1 MIDRNDLLKNSDFPN
16 AYQTEKDYLQHL
28 VLSRV
33 YSEASEDLI
42 FKGGTALQKVYGLN
56 RFSEDLDFTLK
67 KSNFEEQIARIER
80 GISTIKR
87 FYEFSYKSK
96 NDHRSVIF
104 NLKIQGPLF
113 KNPTSIQT
121 IMMEISL
128 REEVLD
134 KASTMLI
141 TPTYQDLS
149 PYFVKVMSLDE
160 ILAEKVRALITRSKL
175 RPRDLYDIYFILH
188 KGGHFGLEMVNKKL
202 AYYNIKFS
210 SNHFLKR
217 VKEMQG
223 TLWNKELSLLMKDVP
238 EYNTI
243 ASYVIDKIIGKEVK

>member
-16 AYQTEKDYLQHL
+16 VYQAEKDYLQHL

-33 YSEASEDLI
+33 YSNSSEDLI

-67 KSNFEEQIARIER
+67 KSNFEEQITKIER
-80 GISTIKR
+80 GLSTIKR
-87 FYEFSYKSK
+87 FYDFSYKSK
-96 NDHRSVIF
+96 NDHRSVGF
-104 NLKIQGPLF
+104 NLKINGPLF
-113 KNPTSIQT
+113 KTPASVQT
-121 IMMEISL
+121 IIMEISL

-134 KASTMLI
+134 KANSMLI
-141 TPTYQDLS
+141 TPAYPDLS

-160 ILAEKVRALITRSKL
+160 ILAEKVRALITRGRL

-188 KGGHFGLEMVNKKL
+188 KGGRFDIKKINKKL
-202 AYYNIKFS
+202 AYYDLEFS
-210 SNHFLKR
+210 NSYFLKR
-217 VKEMQG
+217 VGEMKG

-238 EYNTI
+238 DYNTI
-243 ASYVIDKIIGKEVK
+243 ANYVTEKIISNGLK